1 MLMSVLA
8 VDVNI
13 DRQRDTFG
21 GSYINCKLYN
31 YTIHRMRYSKD
42 IAEDAKVYIVGL
54 GKDNKIEVE
63 GG

>member
-1 MLMSVLA
+1 MSVLA

-21 GSYINCKLYN
+21 GSYTNCKLCN
-31 YTIHRMRYSKD
+31 HTIHRTRYSKD
-42 IAEDAKVYIVGL
+42 MAEDAEVRTVGS
-54 GKDNKIEVE
+54 GEDDEIEVE